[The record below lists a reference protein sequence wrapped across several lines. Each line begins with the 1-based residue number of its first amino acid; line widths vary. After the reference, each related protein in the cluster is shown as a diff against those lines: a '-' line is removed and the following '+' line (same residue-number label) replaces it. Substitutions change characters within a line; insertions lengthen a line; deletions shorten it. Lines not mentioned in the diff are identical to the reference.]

1 MDFNAIETII
11 NELVEFITN
20 FAANLKRFIGGF
32 KGGLVFDEEAAQM

>member
-11 NELVEFITN
+11 NELVEFIKN

-32 KGGLVFDEEAAQM
+32 KGDLEFVEPAE